1 MRLSGDDGN
10 YWIKVMR
17 LVEDVGSKEGIV
29 HVTSHA
35 TSVIPQGHPSLVI
48 IILYIIYYYTHY

>member
-35 TSVIPQGHPSLVI
+35 TSVIPQGHPSLVN
-48 IILYIIYYYTHY
+48 ILYIIYYYNHY